1 MTGPQLTL
9 RANRPAQLL
18 AVLAPV
24 LAVAL
29 VAFGGVSGGLSG
41 ADSEP
46 VAPWVVAVCT
56 VLGASL
62 LSWRAL
68 RQVAEVGPEGVASR
82 NVAGSFRASW
92 NQVEE
97 IRVLHRG
104 PLVLVELRLSGL
116 QRWSRLGAATRFA
129 GHDADEVVATLS
141 AQPEVAARLVTPW
154 P

>member
-1 MTGPQLTL
+1 MTGPQLTF

-18 AVLAPV
+18 AVLAPA

-29 VAFGGVSGGLSG
+29 VMLAARRGGLSG
-41 ADSEP
+41 AESDP

-56 VLGASL
+56 VLGASF

-68 RQVAEVGPEGVASR
+68 RQVATLCADGVASR

-129 GHDADEVVATLS
+129 GHDAEEMVDALS
-141 AQPEVAARLVTPW
+141 AHPEVAARLVTPW